1 MENILFYFA
10 NFPVYSYG
18 AMLGLGLLIGSCLA
32 QQEGKRKGFGP
43 DFIFSFVVGV
53 ALAFMLGG
61 RIYTVYQVH
70 GWRMILYPWVLF
82 SGLQMDERAGGIAA
96 GVYAIYFV
104 LRYVSNGAAFLDVL
118 TPPVALIQSLGY
130 LGSSVLGRQTF
141 SPWGVNLGEFNLHP
155 LPLYAAL
162 IYYVVFSFLWRMRRN
177 LRYDGQ
183 LFLGYLALSAL
194 AQRILI
200 PFREESPET
209 VLPWLYTLA
218 FVVFGLVWLY
228 LFTQAPLTDMRRR
241 RDLRSWRSWVAYLVS
256 LMGVG
261 FLMMRFFYWRFS

>member
-1 MENILFYFA
+1 
-10 NFPVYSYG
+10 
-18 AMLGLGLLIGSCLA
+18 
-32 QQEGKRKGFGP
+32 
-43 DFIFSFVVGV
+43 
-53 ALAFMLGG
+53 
-61 RIYTVYQVH
+61 
-70 GWRMILYPWVLF
+70 
-82 SGLQMDERAGGIAA
+82 
-96 GVYAIYFV
+96 
-104 LRYVSNGAAFLDVL
+104 
-118 TPPVALIQSLGY
+118 
-130 LGSSVLGRQTF
+130 
-141 SPWGVNLGEFNLHP
+141 
-155 LPLYAAL
+155 
-162 IYYVVFSFLWRMRRN
+162 MRRN